1 MYNIDNKKFGAF
13 VAQLRKEKGYT
24 QKQLAEKLLL
34 SDKAISKYE
43 RGLSFPDIA
52 LLEPLS
58 QILDVSISELLH
70 GERKNEHTISVDG
83 IVKETLVKA
92 SHEQR
97 KKRSRR
103 ITIFFF
109 ALLLSGIEVLF
120 ILSQNV
126 SSQQLL
132 DDNFI
137 TAMVLSILCCAYFFL
152 IAKDQLPLYY
162 DNNKISFV
170 SDGIFRINMPGIHF
184 NNSNWPYVIRI
195 ARFWS
200 LLLLIV
206 YPIGYQLMTHQ
217 LLAIWETYASIGII
231 AFLLALFL
239 PLIFVAKK
247 YE

>member
-70 GERKNEHTISVDG
+70 GERNNEQTISVDG
-83 IVKETLVKA
+83 IVKDTLEKA
-92 SHEQR
+92 SHEKR

-103 ITIFFF
+103 IAIFFF
-109 ALLLSGIEVLF
+109 ALLLSGTEVLF
-120 ILSQNV
+120 ILSQTV

-137 TAMVLSILCCAYFFL
+137 TVMVVSILCCAYFFF

-200 LLLLIV
+200 FLLLIV
-206 YPIGYQLMTHQ
+206 YPIGYLLMTHQ
-217 LLAIWETYASIGII
+217 LSAIWETYASIGIT